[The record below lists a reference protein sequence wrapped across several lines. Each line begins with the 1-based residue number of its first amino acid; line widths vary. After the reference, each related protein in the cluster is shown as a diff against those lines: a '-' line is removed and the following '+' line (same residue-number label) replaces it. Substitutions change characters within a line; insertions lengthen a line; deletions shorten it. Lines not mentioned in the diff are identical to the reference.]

1 MEESLGARRKTI
13 AECLVLNPLLP
24 PRSVSEVESSDACC
38 DFVILLLRK
47 LWLTSPVVQN
57 ELSDSLPPPAPFLLD
72 EKVYYTPAFF
82 PSR

>member
-13 AECLVLNPLLP
+13 AECLVLNPLLS

-47 LWLTSPVVQN
+47 LWLTSPVIQN
-57 ELSDSLPPPAPFLLD
+57 ELSDSPPPFLLD